1 MQVPNEH
8 NIDKSQSLVWHFFI
22 LQSLFNAKT
31 NIIHP
36 ESIYESK
43 YFVSCKKYA
52 KDIIEKRFE
61 YKTEIFDIV
70 Y

>member
-1 MQVPNEH
+1 MDTTYYTLQKQTERRYLMEH

-22 LQSLFNAKT
+22 LQTLFSAKT

-43 YFVSCKKYA
+43 YFISCKKYA
-52 KDIIEKRFE
+52 KG
-61 YKTEIFDIV
+61 Y

>member
-1 MQVPNEH
+1 MEH

-22 LQSLFNAKT
+22 LQALFSEKT

-43 YFVSCKKYA
+43 YLFLQNNMQ
-52 KDIIEKRFE
+52 KDIIEKF
-61 YKTEIFDIV
+61 
-70 Y
+70 

>member
-1 MQVPNEH
+1 MEH

-22 LQSLFNAKT
+22 LQALFSAKT

-43 YFVSCKKYA
+43 YFVFLQKNMQ
-52 KDIIEKRFE
+52 KDIIEK
-61 YKTEIFDIV
+61 
-70 Y
+70 